1 MTEVAQSDAANARL
15 KFHIKTFT
23 GRYIPVEDRLRLDA
37 VDEEGNKQSL
47 FMTRRLT
54 DKVIRVMVE
63 HLEGQTP
70 EGMPS
75 DLVQEMQQ
83 DKARQ
88 LHAEGGGSEAPVY
101 VEPEFVP
108 WLCRTVHLTKT
119 GLSLVVVFTDDTH
132 IEAHMPMSAENLR
145 VVLDIFKTLYTSAE
159 WRLQAFPDWMQ
170 TPAISEAPRQIN

>member
-1 MTEVAQSDAANARL
+1 MSELAQPDEADARL
-15 KFHIKTFT
+15 KFQIKTFT

-37 VDEEGNKQSL
+37 VDLDGNTQSL
-47 FMTRRLT
+47 FMTRRLV
-54 DKVIRVMVE
+54 DRIIPVMVE

-88 LHAEGGGSEAPVY
+88 VHAEGVMEAPVE
-101 VEPEFVP
+101 VAPEIVP

-119 GLSLVVVFTDDTH
+119 GSSLVVVFTDDTH
-132 IEAHMPMSAENLR
+132 VEAHMPMTAENLR
-145 VVLDIFKTLYTSAE
+145 VVLDIFKTLYTAAE
-159 WRLQAFPDWMQ
+159 WSLQAFPDWMQ
-170 TPAISEAPRQIN
+170 TPASAEAPHMLN

>member
-1 MTEVAQSDAANARL
+1 MTKAALPDVANAHL

-23 GRYIPVEDRLRLDA
+23 GRYNPVEDRLRLDA
-37 VDEEGNKQSL
+37 VDADGNTQSL
-47 FMTRRLT
+47 FMTRRLV
-54 DKVIRVMVE
+54 DRIIPVMIE

-88 LHAEGGGSEAPVY
+88 GHAEGGAEAPVE
-101 VEPEFVP
+101 VAPEIVP

-119 GLSLVVVFTDDTH
+119 GPSLVVVFTDDAH

-145 VVLDIFKTLYTSAE
+145 VVLDIFKTLYTSAG
-159 WRLQAFPDWMQ
+159 WGLQAFPDWMQ
-170 TPAISEAPRQIN
+170 TPAIAEVPRQLN

>member
-1 MTEVAQSDAANARL
+1 MGKSSCTCFN
-15 KFHIKTFT
+15 IKTFT
-23 GRYIPVEDRLRLDA
+23 GRFIPIEDRIRLDA
-37 VDEEGNKQSL
+37 IDGEGNTQSL
-47 FMTRRLT
+47 FITRRLT
-54 DKVIRVMVE
+54 DKIILVMVE

-70 EGMPS
+70 EGMPR

-88 LHAEGGGSEAPVY
+88 VYAKGGSEAPVH

-119 GLSLVVVFTDDTH
+119 GSSLVVVFTDDTH
-132 IEAHMPMSAENLR
+132 IEAHMPMTAENLR

-159 WRLQAFPDWMQ
+159 WGLQAFPDWMQ
-170 TPAISEAPRQIN
+170 TPAVAEAPRQLN

>member
-1 MTEVAQSDAANARL
+1 MTELAQPDKANARL

-54 DKVIRVMVE
+54 DKVIHVMVE

-83 DKARQ
+83 DKSR
-88 LHAEGGGSEAPVY
+88 LVRAEAGSETS
-101 VEPEFVP
+101 VEIDPETVP
-108 WLCRTVHLTKT
+108 WLCKTVHLTKT
-119 GLSLVVVFTDDTH
+119 GTGLVIIFTDDIS
-132 IEAHMPMSAENLR
+132 IEASMPMSNDNLR
-145 VVLDIFKTLYTSAE
+145 VVLDIFQTLYTSAE
-159 WRLQAFPDWMQ
+159 WGQEAFPDWMQ
-170 TPAISEAPRQIN
+170 APQDNEVPRQLN

>member
-1 MTEVAQSDAANARL
+1 MIGGAASDDIEQRL
-15 KFHIKTFT
+15 TFRIKTFT

-37 VDEEGNKQSL
+37 VDTDGNKQSL
-47 FMTRRLT
+47 FMTRRLV
-54 DKVIRVMVE
+54 DRIIPVMVE

-88 LHAEGGGSEAPVY
+88 FHSEGGSEAPVA

-119 GLSLVVVFTDDTH
+119 GSSLSVVFTDDTH

-145 VVLDIFKTLYTSAE
+145 VVLDIFRTLYTSAE
-159 WRLQAFPDWMQ
+159 WGLQAFPDWMQ
-170 TPAISEAPRQIN
+170 TPVSAEAPHMLN

>member
-1 MTEVAQSDAANARL
+1 MTEVAQPDEAHARL

-54 DKVIRVMVE
+54 DKVISVMVE

-70 EGMPS
+70 EGMLR

-88 LHAEGGGSEAPVY
+88 FHSEGGSEAPVH

-119 GLSLVVVFTDDTH
+119 GSSLVVVFTDDTH
-132 IEAHMPMSAENLR
+132 IEAHMPMTAENLR

-159 WRLQAFPDWMQ
+159 WGLQAFPDWMQ
-170 TPAISEAPRQIN
+170 TPAIAEAPRQLN

>member
-1 MTEVAQSDAANARL
+1 MTEAAQPDEADARL
-15 KFHIKTFT
+15 KFQIKTFT

-37 VDEEGNKQSL
+37 VDVDGNKQSL
-47 FMTRRLT
+47 FMTRRLV
-54 DKVIRVMVE
+54 DRIIPVMVE

-70 EGMPS
+70 QGMPR

-88 LHAEGGGSEAPVY
+88 FHSEGGSEAPVH

-119 GLSLVVVFTDDTH
+119 GSSLIVVFTDDTH
-132 IEAHMPMSAENLR
+132 IEAHMPTTAENLR

-159 WRLQAFPDWMQ
+159 WGLQAFPDWMQ
-170 TPAISEAPRQIN
+170 TPAIAEAPRQLN

>member
-1 MTEVAQSDAANARL
+1 MIEVAQSDEASALL
-15 KFHIKTFT
+15 KFQIKTFT

-37 VDEEGNKQSL
+37 VDEEGNKQLL

-54 DKVIRVMVE
+54 DKVIPVMIE

-83 DKARQ
+83 DLARQ
-88 LHAEGGGSEAPVY
+88 VRAEGGYEAPVY
-101 VEPEFVP
+101 IEPELIP
-108 WLCRTVHLTKT
+108 WLCRTAHLTKT
-119 GLSLVVVFTDDTH
+119 GTSLVVVFTDDTH
-132 IEAHMPMSAENLR
+132 IEAHMSMSAENLR

-159 WRLQAFPDWMQ
+159 WGLQAFPDWMQ
-170 TPAISEAPRQIN
+170 AVAAKGLPRQLN